1 MIGIRGKILSKI
13 IKKENKI
20 TIRIIINLINR
31 IIKIIKIDSMI
42 MELIR
47 ISKITK
53 DHQIIKIQILE
64 MINLNKIEIR
74 RRIINN
80 RNNRIVEIV

>member
-1 MIGIRGKILSKI
+1 M
-13 IKKENKI
+13 KKNES
-20 TIRIIINLINR
+20 INPYNR